1 MTTATMSP
9 AETRALVLEAPE
21 TVHVQTVPLP
31 PPGADEVVLQTLAC
45 GVCGSDLRYF
55 VGDNPWAQH
64 TLGHQAPIDWNRTI
78 LGHEACARIV
88 QVGADV
94 SPSRIGEVVVVQAM
108 HPCGVCAECQA
119 GNRNLCKM
127 CHHLG
132 HGGGWPEGYDRP
144 FFPGAMADSFLYF
157 ADECLPIPQSDALP
171 EEFALADMVGV
182 AVHAFGRAKQV
193 RARGLPSGA
202 KGLVIG
208 CGQVGLSIA
217 QVAKAQGVHAVGV
230 DTGAVPR
237 RIAGEVGISCA
248 ASLDDGIA
256 SGPFDA
262 IWDTV
267 CTPET
272 LATGLSR
279 LAPGGVAVLLAPH
292 EMNWGIAPLSVGGER
307 TVTTSC
313 NFDPPADLG
322 EAIRLIGSRAV
333 DMRPYITRRV
343 ALSDAPQAFADL
355 HTHRDRDFKVVI
367 SP

>member
-1 MTTATMSP
+1 MIT
-9 AETRALVLEAPE
+9 ETRALVLQAPE
-21 TVHVQTVPLP
+21 KVSVLSVPLP
-31 PPGADEVVLQTLAC
+31 APGPNEVVLETLAC

-88 QVGADV
+88 QVGANV
-94 SPSRIGEVVVVQAM
+94 PASRIGEIVVVQAM
-108 HPCGVCAECQA
+108 HPCGVCAECK
-119 GNRNLCKM
+119 GGSRNLCKM

-132 HGGGWPEGYDRP
+132 HGGGWPDDYNRS
-144 FFPGAMADSFLYF
+144 FFPGAMADRFLYF
-157 ADECLPIPQSDALP
+157 ADECLPIPADTEALP

-193 RARGLPSGA
+193 RARGLPEGSR
-202 KGLVIG
+202 GLVVG

-217 QVAKAQGVHAVGV
+217 QVAKAHGVMASGV
-230 DTGAVPR
+230 DLGAIPR
-237 RIAGEVGISCA
+237 RIAGEVGIVCA
-248 ASLDDGIA
+248 ASLDA
-256 SGPFDA
+256 PSALGPFDA

-272 LATGLSR
+272 LQTGLSR
-279 LAPGGVAVLLAPH
+279 LAPGGVLVLLAPH
-292 EMNWGIAPLSVGGER
+292 EMDWGIAPLMVGGER

-313 NFDPPADLG
+313 NFDPPADLE
-322 EAIRLIGSRAV
+322 EAISLIASRRV

-343 ALSDAPQAFADL
+343 PLFDAPEAFADL
-355 HTHRDRDFKVVI
+355 HAHRDRDFKVI
-367 SP
+367 ITPE